1 MRRLRYALWPAGLAF
16 GLAAEWIGGPQLI
29 AFDTITGFALLLLG
43 LMAWSR
49 RPSSKAGAIMAAAG
63 FAWFLGT
70 LWAPAVFWHRALLA
84 QLLISYPSGRLSS
97 RLQRV
102 GAAAAYGY
110 AAAAVLAGSLY
121 ATATF
126 AVGVVALSACRYVA
140 ATGPQ
145 RRARL
150 TPLASAVAFGLVLVA
165 GAIASFVGAGAD
177 LVVLLGYD
185 LTVGLIAIGLAA
197 DLLWGRWARGAV
209 TGLVVDLG
217 EPAAGGVL
225 RDRLA
230 RALGDPTLV
239 VGYWLPGQ
247 GRYVDEAGRPV
258 EIPAGDA
265 GRAVTPIQENGRR
278 IAVLVHDL
286 AVLDDPALLSAA
298 GSAARLA
305 VANARLQAEVSAR
318 VGQVEASRRRIVE
331 ASDEQRG
338 RLEREL
344 REGAERRL
352 AHVAELLAD
361 CGEPLADVRAG
372 LDADRAEL
380 REFARG
386 MHPATLTE
394 RGLGASVRELAGRS
408 PITVEVAVPSA
419 RFPPAIEAAAYFVC
433 AESLTNVA
441 KHAEASKVRIGITQA
456 NGRLTVVVAD
466 DGTGG
471 ADRSRSS
478 GLRGLADRV
487 EALGGRLAVDSP
499 PGGGTRVM
507 AELPCG

>member
-1 MRRLRYALWPAGLAF
+1 VRWLRCALWPAGLGF
-16 GLAAEWIGGPQLI
+16 GVAAEWIGQPQFS
-29 AFDTITGFALLLLG
+29 AFDAAAGFALLFGG
-43 LMAWSR
+43 LVAWAR
-49 RPSSKAGAIMAAAG
+49 RPRSRAGPIMSAG
-63 FAWFLGT
+63 GLAWFLGT
-70 LWAPAVFWHRALLA
+70 LWAPAVFLHRGPLA

-97 RLQRV
+97 RLERVAV
-102 GAAAAYGY
+102 GAAYVY
-110 AAAAVLAGSLY
+110 AAVDSVAGNSY
-121 ATATF
+121 ATIVF
-126 AVGVVALSACRYVA
+126 AVGLVALSVRRYLA

-150 TPLASAVAFGLVLVA
+150 ASVAAAAAFGLVLLLS
-165 GAIASFVGAGAD
+165 AIARLAGVGGGSVM
-177 LVVLLGYD
+177 LFGYD
-185 LTVGLIAIGLAA
+185 LTVCLIAICLSA
-197 DLLWGRWARGAV
+197 DLLWGRWAQAAV

-217 EPAAGGVL
+217 EPAAGGML

-239 VGYWLPGQ
+239 VGYWLPEQ
-247 GRYVDEAGRPV
+247 GRYVDEAGRTV
-258 EIPAGDA
+258 RLPAINT
-265 GRAVTPIQENGRR
+265 GRAVTPIEEGGRQV
-278 IAVLVHDL
+278 AVLVHDP
-286 AVLDDPALLSAA
+286 AVLDDPALLSAV

-305 VANARLQAEVSAR
+305 VSNARLQAEVGTR
-318 VGQVEASRRRIVE
+318 VGEVEASRRRIVE
-331 ASDEQRG
+331 ASDQQRD

-361 CGEPLADVRAG
+361 GGEPLADVCAG
-372 LDADRAEL
+372 LGAARAEL

-408 PITVEVAVPSA
+408 PVAVEVAVPSA

-441 KHAEASKVRIGITQA
+441 KHAEASKVRIGITQE

-466 DGTGG
+466 DGIGG

>member
-1 MRRLRYALWPAGLAF
+1 
-16 GLAAEWIGGPQLI
+16 
-29 AFDTITGFALLLLG
+29 
-43 LMAWSR
+43 
-49 RPSSKAGAIMAAAG
+49 
-63 FAWFLGT
+63 
-70 LWAPAVFWHRALLA
+70 
-84 QLLISYPSGRLSS
+84 
-97 RLQRV
+97 
-102 GAAAAYGY
+102 
-110 AAAAVLAGSLY
+110 
-121 ATATF
+121 
-126 AVGVVALSACRYVA
+126 
-140 ATGPQ
+140 
-145 RRARL
+145 
-150 TPLASAVAFGLVLVA
+150 
-165 GAIASFVGAGAD
+165 
-177 LVVLLGYD
+177 
-185 LTVGLIAIGLAA
+185 
-197 DLLWGRWARGAV
+197 
-209 TGLVVDLG
+209 
-217 EPAAGGVL
+217 
-225 RDRLA
+225 
-230 RALGDPTLV
+230 
-239 VGYWLPGQ
+239 
-247 GRYVDEAGRPV
+247 
-258 EIPAGDA
+258 
-265 GRAVTPIQENGRR
+265 VTPIEESGRR

-305 VANARLQAEVSAR
+305 VSNARLQAEVGTR
-318 VGQVEASRRRIVE
+318 VGEVEASRRRIVE
-331 ASDEQRG
+331 ASDEQRD

-361 CGEPLADVRAG
+361 CGEPLADVRVG
-372 LDADRAEL
+372 LDAARAEL

-386 MHPATLTE
+386 MHPAMLTE

-408 PITVEVAVPSA
+408 PVAVEVAVPSA

-441 KHAEASKVRIGITQA
+441 KHAEASQVRIAITQG

-466 DGTGG
+466 DGIGG